1 MLVCNPTP
9 TEMGGSAG
17 MGCTVSPVAA
27 PLTREA
33 SSTALSRAPAS
44 AARDVGPSPVCLGST
59 TDELMTILRADRV
72 GSSETHLTR
81 FFVPDR
87 SHDRMSHQS
96 GGTAGPT
103 SKVGRWAVLA
113 VTLRRRQSTP

>member
-27 PLTREA
+27 PLKREA

-59 TDELMTILRADRV
+59 TDELMTILRAHRV
-72 GSSETHLTR
+72 GSGDTHLTG

-103 SKVGRWAVLA
+103 SRSGAGPRS
-113 VTLRRRQSTP
+113 QSL